1 MLPCS
6 RTTAFD
12 TDPFTSIDN
21 SITAPDPVVVLI
33 VTVGLNLYPLPA
45 SETNTDLIFPSS
57 IVGTSVAVFTVPTP
71 TNCKSFSVSTVTS
84 YKPVAVKGAGSD
96 LIKLDKST
104 SSTIRLVI
112 NTFRGVEYISL
123 RKYYLDFD
131 EEWLPSK
138 EGITMPID
146 IDNVRELFVG
156 LVEVLS
162 LAESKTIL
170 EEEFKEILDKIY
182 LN

>member
-33 VTVGLNLYPLPA
+33 VSVGLNLYPLPA

-96 LIKLDKST
+96 LVKLDKST
-104 SSTIRLVI
+104 SSTIKFEI
-112 NTFRGVEYISL
+112 NVLLILSIACFKASCLFLNQLCLGCINVPYFNFSL
-123 RKYYLDFD
+123 N
-131 EEWLPSK
+131 S
-138 EGITMPID
+138 GSGT
-146 IDNVRELFVG
+146 
-156 LVEVLS
+156 
-162 LAESKTIL
+162 
-170 EEEFKEILDKIY
+170 
-182 LN
+182 